1 VIEFQEVGHTYRAV
15 VGKTV
20 RAVEEFTLSIPRGE
34 VLGLAGPNGA
44 GKSTLI
50 SLMLGYMSPTDGVL
64 LIDGEEPRRW
74 IERRGIGYLSELIN
88 IKPTWKLE
96 SALRRYAI
104 LAGIPAAEI
113 PARVEGVIGLLGID
127 EHRGKKVR
135 QLSKGN
141 LQRLGLAQALL
152 HEEEAL
158 ILDEPTHGLDP
169 VWTQKFRDI
178 VEDLRRPDRVIFIAS
193 HNLDELQRLA
203 DRVAIIDRGRL
214 QRVVAMREQQTSSS
228 LNSYRLAL
236 TAPSGSVASI
246 FPGATVIGT
255 ESGAEYDIPE
265 TSVAALTEGLGRLIS
280 EGALIASVTP
290 RHSALE
296 QQFREAVGYRAEDER

>member
-1 VIEFQEVGHTYRAV
+1 VIEFRQVGHTYSSLFGR
-15 VGKTV
+15 GV

-50 SLMLGYMSPTDGVL
+50 SLMLGYMTPTDGEVT
-64 LIDGEEPRRW
+64 IDGEQPRSW

-88 IKPTWKLE
+88 IKPSWRLE
-96 SALRRYAI
+96 TALKRFAI
-104 LAGIPAAEI
+104 LAGVPADEL
-113 PARVEGVIGLLGID
+113 PARVESVISLLGIG
-127 EHRGKKVR
+127 EHREKKVR

-152 HEEEAL
+152 HNEEAL

-214 QRVVAMREQQTSSS
+214 QRIVAMRQAQNAEA
-228 LNSYRLAL
+228 LNSYQLRVAAGAELVLA
-236 TAPSGSVASI
+236 V
-246 FPGATVIGT
+246 FEGATPVGS
-255 ESGAEYDIPE
+255 EGGVGEFFIPGI
-265 TSVAALTEGLGRLIS
+265 SLPVLNDGIGRLIS
-280 EGALIASVTP
+280 QGALISSVAP

-296 QQFREAVGYRAEDER
+296 QQFREAVSYRAEDQ